1 MTIISLAI
9 VVIEWITLTITKK
22 IESHKEGIVNIS
34 SAALTYI
41 PIFITNKLITIS
53 LMFWIY
59 QYRLFD
65 LKFDWYVWIL
75 AYIGYDFMSYAIH
88 YLSHKVRLF
97 WCIHTVHHSPKEMKA
112 SVAFR
117 GSFAEFILAPHLTL
131 WLPILGFHPLLIII
145 IDGIGQLYGVPLHL
159 NQHIF
164 PDSKYSGIQKFLIT
178 PSVHRLHHA
187 KNDIYLD
194 RNYGL
199 TFRIWDYLFQTSQVE
214 LQQEKPIYGISKN
227 INSENLLV
235 SQTDEFI
242 ELWQDIK
249 NAPSWLDKIKY
260 LVMPPG
266 WNYIN
271 GGYTAE
277 NIRNNALLKL

>member
-1 MTIISLAI
+1 MTIVFLSKMAPTFMTIVSLII
-9 VVIEWITLTITKK
+9 VILEWITLTMTKK
-22 IESHKEGIVNIS
+22 IESHKEGIINIY

-53 LMFWIY
+53 LMFWVY
-59 QYRLFD
+59 QYRLFY

-75 AYIGYDFMSYAIH
+75 AYIGYDFMSYVIH
-88 YLSHKVRLF
+88 YLSHRVRLF

-117 GSFAEFILAPHLTL
+117 GSFAEFILAPHLIL

-145 IDGIGQLYGVPLHL
+145 VDGVGQLYGVPLHF
-159 NQHIF
+159 NQQIC
-164 PDSKYSGIQKFLIT
+164 PDSKYSWIQKFLIT
-178 PSVHRLHHA
+178 PTIHRLHHA

-199 TFRIWDYLFQTSQVE
+199 TFRVWDYLFQTSQTE
-214 LQQEKPIYGISKN
+214 LQQEKPIYGTRKN

-242 ELWQDIK
+242 ALWQDIK
-249 NAPSWLDKIKY
+249 NAPSWFNKIKY

-266 WNYIN
+266 WNYVD
-271 GGYTAE
+271 
-277 NIRNNALLKL
+277 